1 MRMQARLGAVAGAM
15 LLSLAMAGEAQAAE
29 APDTLQQQIE
39 EVLAKTEGGVQISKN
54 EIAWENGSV
63 VMAFPVPGE
72 TEAPASSPAAMRL
85 MTKASAPA
93 VMVPQAVDAAAQEA
107 IDAADE
113 ASNDDPDPSGATS
126 TGSDSSCPTQ
136 IIGNDWYCF
145 YQYKNYGGRRLQF
158 SAKYTMSNAPMFDA
172 WDFENRTS
180 SWSNK
185 GGKTIYVA
193 GRTVTGNNYSCHNY
207 VDGKRPVLWE
217 EDDHSHS
224 SSLGSL
230 DNKADCFWTS

>member
-1 MRMQARLGAVAGAM
+1 M
-15 LLSLAMAGEAQAAE
+15 LLCLGTVGAASAAE
-29 APDTLQQQIE
+29 TPDTLQQQID
-39 EVLAKTEGGVQISKN
+39 EVLAKTVGGVQISEN

-63 VMAFPVPGE
+63 IMAFPMPGE
-72 TEAPASSPAAMRL
+72 AEAPLSSPTAMRL
-85 MTKASAPA
+85 MAKASAPA
-93 VMVPQAVDAAAQEA
+93 VMAPQAVDEAAQEA

-113 ASNDDPDPSGATS
+113 DSNDGPDSGVTAS
-126 TGSDSSCPTQ
+126 GSDSSCPTQ

-158 SAKYTMSNAPMFDA
+158 SEKYTMSNAPMFDA

-193 GRTVTGNNYSCHNY
+193 GRTVTGSNYSCHNY
-207 VDGKRPVLWE
+207 VDGKRPVLWQE
-217 EDDHSHS
+217 SDHSHS

>member
-1 MRMQARLGAVAGAM
+1 MLLCLGAVGT
-15 LLSLAMAGEAQAAE
+15 AQAAE
-29 APDTLQQQIE
+29 APDTLQQQID
-39 EVLAKTEGGVQISKN
+39 EVLAKTVGGVQISEN

-63 VMAFPVPGE
+63 IMTFPVPGE
-72 TEAPASSPAAMRL
+72 ADAPLSSPTAMRL
-85 MTKASAPA
+85 MAKASAPA
-93 VMVPQAVDAAAQEA
+93 VMAPQAVDEAAQEA

-113 ASNDDPDPSGATS
+113 ASNDGPDSGVTAS
-126 TGSDSSCPTQ
+126 GSDSSCPTQ

-145 YQYKNYGGRRLQF
+145 YQYTNYGGRRLQF

-207 VDGKRPVLWE
+207 VDGKRPVLWQE
-217 EDDHSHS
+217 SDHSHS